1 MIKINLLSE
10 GKRPTAV
17 RRSRSTRDSLPT
29 DLGQILLLGIV
40 LLALVGCATYWFLNR
55 GKIRDKGREIDVAQA
70 EYDKLEEVIKEVE
83 AFKAKKAEL
92 EHKIDVI
99 TELKANQRG
108 PVRVMDEISR
118 AVPELLWLTDM
129 EMSASQI
136 KLKGQAYNNNAIAS
150 FTENL
155 DRVPEFREPEFKE
168 SKLSRSEVYDFQI
181 NLGFSLR
188 PISADPNSV
197 EAGAADE
204 AEPAAAEAG
213 G

>member
-10 GKRPTAV
+10 GKRSTAV
-17 RRSRSTRDSLPT
+17 RRSRTTRDTLPT
-29 DLGQILLLGIV
+29 DLGQVLLLGIV
-40 LLALVGCATYWFLNR
+40 LLALVGCVAYWFVNR

-129 EMSASQI
+129 EMSANQI

-155 DRVPEFREPEFKE
+155 DRVPEFQEPEFKE
-168 SKLSRSEVYDFQI
+168 TKLGRSEVYDFQI
-181 NLGFSLR
+181 NLGFTLR
-188 PISADPNSV
+188 PIAADPNSAEV
-197 EAGAADE
+197 GTADD

>member
-10 GKRPTAV
+10 GKRPTAI
-17 RRSRSTRDSLPT
+17 RRSRGTRDSLPT
-29 DLGQILLLGIV
+29 DLGQVLLLGTI
-40 LLALVGCATYWFLNR
+40 LLALVGCVAYWFVNK

-83 AFKAKKAEL
+83 AYKAKKAEL

-118 AVPELLWLTDM
+118 AVPELLWLTDLQ
-129 EMSASQI
+129 MSTNQI
-136 KLKGQAYNNNAIAS
+136 KLRGQAYNNNAIAS

-155 DRVPEFREPEFKE
+155 DRVPEFQEPEFKE
-168 SKLSRSEVYDFQI
+168 SKLGRSDVYDFSI

-188 PISADPNSV
+188 PISAAPVPAEQD
-197 EAGAADE
+197 GAA
-204 AEPAAAEAG
+204 EPSAAEAG

>member
-10 GKRPTAV
+10 GKRPAAV
-17 RRSRSTRDSLPT
+17 RRARATRESLPT
-29 DLGQILLLGIV
+29 DLGQFLLLGAI
-40 LLALVGCATYWFLNR
+40 LLALVGCVAYWFINR
-55 GKIRDKGREIDVAQA
+55 NQIRDTGREIDVAQT

-83 AFKAKKAEL
+83 AFKAKRAEL

-129 EMSASQI
+129 QMSASQI
-136 KLKGQAYNNNAIAS
+136 KLRGQAYNNNAIAS

-155 DRVPEFREPEFKE
+155 DRVPGFEEPDFKE
-168 SKLSRSEVYDFQI
+168 TKLGSAEVYDFAI
-181 NLGFSLR
+181 NLGFSLL
-188 PISADPNSV
+188 PISVDSNPADLEDGAAESAA
-197 EAGAADE
+197 AGA
-204 AEPAAAEAG
+204 G